1 MTSLPSTSLPPCW
14 VICTV
19 LQKVHPSTLHKVLV
33 SKSQLLLEPSV
44 VNYSSVGWLTLSAV
58 KGCVCILPCLR
69 ILPLI
74 SLTDGI
80 ELLIIIVATFGQ
92 AVSGT
97 GDAVSIIGVLVVW
110 RFLVSRHPSLPH
122 PSHSIPRWALVSAV
136 ITL

>member
-1 MTSLPSTSLPPCW
+1 MTSLPSTLLPPCW

-19 LQKVHPSTLHKVLV
+19 LQKVHLSTLHKVLV
-33 SKSQLLLEPSV
+33 LRLQHLLEPSV
-44 VNYSSVGWLTLSAV
+44 VNYSLAGWLMLLVV
-58 KGCVCILPCLR
+58 KGCVCILPCLH
-69 ILPLI
+69 ILLLI

-110 RFLVSRHPSLPH
+110 RFLVRRHPFLPCS
-122 PSHSIPRWALVSAV
+122 SHSILRWALASGVT
-136 ITL
+136 TL

>member
-19 LQKVHPSTLHKVLV
+19 LQKVHRSTLHKVSV
-33 SKSQLLLEPSV
+33 SRSQLLLEPSV
-44 VNYSSVGWLTLSAV
+44 VNYSSVGWLMLSVV
-58 KGCVCILPCLR
+58 KECVCILPCLP

-80 ELLIIIVATFGQ
+80 ELMIIIIATFGQ
-92 AVSGT
+92 AVSGN
-97 GDAVSIIGVLVVW
+97 GNAVSIIGVLIVW
-110 RFLVSRHPSLPH
+110 RFLVSRHSFLPYS
-122 PSHSIPRWALVSAV
+122 SHSILRWALVSAV